1 MISFYDGQQ
10 TKRVEDFGFYPMK
23 SHKKPRSGQLEMKQQ
38 HVVGRSGDWY
48 FGTEIKSKSYSL
60 DLLAWERDW
69 SKFESMADELNSFF
83 LDAEGKPKL
92 LKVTWENSKRFL
104 FLRLASEITPN
115 VDSVIEKITL
125 NFIAYDPHEYA
136 EATAYDLEKP
146 LKYDDNNLYGAKAY
160 PNTASFKWI
169 YSRHYSAIENYSS
182 LNADIKITI
191 KGTLIN
197 ATFTHMNSG
206 KKLKIPN
213 ISNGT
218 IVVDTEMFNLSIN
231 GKDMIIEGDF
241 FKLNPKNNSFLF
253 EAQTANATVTFDWY
267 HKFN

>member
-23 SHKKPRSGQLEMKQQ
+23 SHKKPRSGQFEMKQQ
-38 HVVGRSGDWY
+38 HIAGRSGDWY

-136 EATAYDLEKP
+136 EATAYDPEEP
-146 LKYDDNNLYGAKAY
+146 LKYDVGNPYGSKSY
-160 PNTASFKWI
+160 PNTQSFKWI
-169 YSRHYSAIENYSS
+169 YSRHYSSIENYSS
-182 LNADIKITI
+182 LNTDVKITI
-191 KGTLIN
+191 KGIVIN
-197 ATFTHMNSG
+197 GSITHMNSG
-206 KKLKIPN
+206 KKIKIPD

-218 IVVDTEMFNLSIN
+218 IVVDTEIFNLSLN
-231 GKDMIIEGDF
+231 GKDTIIDGDF
-241 FKLNPKNNSFLF
+241 FKLSPGANSFLF
-253 EAQTANATVTFDWY
+253 EADSVNASVIFDWY
-267 HKFN
+267 HKFS